1 MRLQSVIPRPLKA
14 LEADGDVCF
23 SGFLLKSEAFGSSEL
38 ALAFDDLAKTAA
50 KSEAKSGPVLD
61 VSISR
66 NPRLFSKMDMDQALR
81 EEAYRL
87 EISPDGVAV
96 DSISPRGAFYALK
109 TLKSLASQGGPLKR
123 ATVED
128 APALKMRGLHITLG
142 SGHMPSFERMLM
154 IIDKL
159 ADLKV
164 NALVL
169 EYDDRF
175 PWKSH
180 PYLTNKD
187 SYSYEQL
194 ESLIAFAESRFIEVV
209 PLLDSLGHAEQ
220 YLRHRECESLK
231 ERPESIAE
239 MCPQNPE
246 TLKFMKELWSEV
258 LDLHKNSRYAH
269 ITGDEV
275 FRLQEGFC
283 PDCEPYA
290 KDGRLAE
297 LFTKYYSEL
306 SRWIIAK
313 GKTPIIWGDMLLK
326 HPQDL
331 ASFPRDIVIN
341 DWCYLGRDGDFW
353 DFKFFEKAPDGSCD
367 EARRRLFGKYW
378 EGPSESMHPAY
389 PTPRLFLDQGFKVL
403 AATAVSDEAAASQP
417 ALPMLTRFNNNKCFS
432 MAIAGCGGEGLLMT
446 FWSDRSSIEGAW
458 FGVAAG
464 ADFSWNPRE
473 ELFPEFASRFSESF
487 LGSDGKTVERL
498 LQADLALRLEA
509 KRPEMAAS
517 FKSDVAK
524 DSIAQ
529 KYLELLDVSCEMAAL
544 NDSMADVSKKL
555 FSLLAAG
562 VARPISLDGAS
573 NCALEDSMPSNA
585 PDFEFPKGRV
595 AAGGLAFEISGPCIA
610 VGSGI
615 PLPRPLKLGSRYDK
629 IAVMTACHYA
639 QQGAMAEMEFAYED
653 GSRASAQLLS
663 GRHTADWW
671 GRGKPLSSG
680 VCAWTGRVKEGNPIS
695 FYAGVVENPHPER
708 SIVSLAFKPVATTGR
723 LVAVALCGVSS
734 GPACVPEALGKA
746 LKGFSL
752 SISDAKLKLNKAYS
766 EIMSSAE
773 AKDRSEAA
781 FRPFEATLAASN
793 AMLAELL
800 KESSRTGRLA
810 LAGA

>member
-1 MRLQSVIPRPLKA
+1 MRLQCVIPRPLKA

-23 SGFLLKSEAFGSSEL
+23 SGFLLKSEAFGSPEL
-38 ALAFDDLAKTAA
+38 ALAFDELAKSAGSVAT
-50 KSEAKSGPVLD
+50 KPGPVLE

-66 NPRLFSKMDMDQALR
+66 NPWLFSKTDMDQALR

-87 EISPDGVAV
+87 EISPDGV
-96 DSISPRGAFYALK
+96 SIESVSPRGAFYALK
-109 TLKSLASQGGPLKR
+109 TLKTLASGGAPLKP
-123 ATVED
+123 AVVED
-128 APALKMRGLHITLG
+128 APALKMRGLHVTLG

-159 ADLKV
+159 AELKV
-164 NALVL
+164 NTLVL

-180 PYLTNKD
+180 PYLTHED

-194 ESLIAFAESRFIEVV
+194 ERLIAFAESRFIEVV

-220 YLRHRECESLK
+220 YLCHRECERLK

-258 LDLHKNSRYAH
+258 LALHKNSRYAH

-283 PDCEPYA
+283 PACELYA
-290 KDGRLAE
+290 RDGRLAE
-297 LFTKYYSEL
+297 LFTNYYSSL

-331 ASFPRDIVIN
+331 ANFPRDVVVN

-367 EARRRLFGKYW
+367 EARRELFGEYW
-378 EGPSESMHPAY
+378 RGPSETMHPAY
-389 PTPRLFLDQGFKVL
+389 PTPRLFRDQGFKVL
-403 AATAVSDEAAASQP
+403 AATAVSDEAASNQP
-417 ALPMLTRFNNNKCFS
+417 ALPMLTRFNNNKCFAK
-432 MAIAGCGGEGLLMT
+432 AIADCGGEGLLMT
-446 FWSDRSSIEGAW
+446 FWSDRSPVEGAW

-473 ELFPEFASRFSESF
+473 EAFPEFASRFSESF
-487 LGSDGKTVERL
+487 LETDGNASEKL
-498 LQADLALRLEA
+498 LQADLALRSEV
-509 KRPEMAAS
+509 KSPQKTAAFES
-517 FKSDVAK
+517 SLAK
-524 DSIAQ
+524 DPIAG

-544 NDSMADVSKKL
+544 NCSMAAVSEKL
-555 FSLLAAG
+555 FALMAAG
-562 VARPISLDGAS
+562 SALPIALGAAA
-573 NCALEDSMPSNA
+573 NCVPGNCMPSNA
-585 PDFEFPKGRV
+585 PDFEFPVGRI
-595 AAGGLAFEISGPCIA
+595 ALDGLAFEISGQCIA

-615 PLPRPLKLGSRYDK
+615 PLPRPLKLGSSYDK
-629 IAVMTACHYA
+629 IAVLSTCHYA
-639 QQGAMAEMEFAYED
+639 QAGAMAEMEFSYED
-653 GSRASAQLLS
+653 GSRASVHLLS
-663 GRHTADWW
+663 GSHTADWW
-671 GRGKPLSSG
+671 GRGKPLRSG

-695 FYAGVVENPHPER
+695 LYAGVVENPHPEMR
-708 SIVSLAFKPVATTGR
+708 IASLSFKPLAPTGR
-723 LVAVALCGVSS
+723 LVVVALCGVNSE
-734 GPACVPEALGKA
+734 PEALPAGVVKS
-746 LKGFSL
+746 LKGFPSA
-752 SISDAKLKLNKAYS
+752 IEEIKLKLNRAYS
-766 EIMSSAE
+766 GIMSPAE
-773 AKDRSEAA
+773 AKRRAEAA
-781 FRPFEATLAASN
+781 LRPFEATLAASN
-793 AMLAELL
+793 AMLTELAA
-800 KESSRTGRLA
+800 ESSRSGRQA